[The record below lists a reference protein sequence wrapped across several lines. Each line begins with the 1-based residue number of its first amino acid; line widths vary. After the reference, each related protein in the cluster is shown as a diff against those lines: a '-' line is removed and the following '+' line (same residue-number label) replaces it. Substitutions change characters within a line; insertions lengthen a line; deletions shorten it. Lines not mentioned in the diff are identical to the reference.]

1 MYYIRM
7 DYLQALQG
15 DRAHIE
21 FKRKFKPN
29 SLEMECYE
37 IFRETGY
44 LPMYC
49 PSQ

>member
-21 FKRKFKPN
+21 FKRKFNEN
-29 SLEMECYE
+29 SIEIECFK
-37 IFRETGY
+37 IFADTGY

-49 PSQ
+49 PK